1 MDTTIR
7 HITEG
12 IITIKIVNAV
22 HLVGIGIGIFAITTL
37 KDLVLKM
44 VLEAGIEADLST
56 VEKILA
62 IRIVLAAIEIERAFP
77 VLVLVLVDL
86 INKVN
91 NYFTNDRTPI
101 YFISVAGSQILK

>member
-12 IITIKIVNAV
+12 IIIIKIVNAV
-22 HLVGIGIGIFAITTL
+22 HLVGTGIGIFAITTL
-37 KDLVLKM
+37 KDLVPKM
-44 VLEAGIEADLST
+44 VLEAGIETDLSIA
-56 VEKILA
+56 EKILA

-77 VLVLVLVDL
+77 VLVLVDL

-91 NYFTNDRTPI
+91 NY
-101 YFISVAGSQILK
+101 Q

>member
-1 MDTTIR
+1 MDKMIR

-12 IITIKIVNAV
+12 IITIKAVNAV
-22 HLVGIGIGIFAITTL
+22 HLVAIGIGIFAITTL
-37 KDLVLKM
+37 KDLVLKV
-44 VLEAGIEADLST
+44 VLEAEIEADLST

-62 IRIVLAAIEIERAFP
+62 IKIVLAAIEIERAFP

-91 NYFTNDRTPI
+91 NYLLMTGHQYTLFPLLGHR
-101 YFISVAGSQILK
+101 F